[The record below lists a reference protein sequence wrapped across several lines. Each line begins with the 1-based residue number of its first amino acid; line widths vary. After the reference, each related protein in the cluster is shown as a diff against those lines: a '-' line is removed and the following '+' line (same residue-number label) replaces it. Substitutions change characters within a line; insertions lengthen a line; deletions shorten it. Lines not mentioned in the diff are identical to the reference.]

1 MKDRL
6 VSRSPTDVIRQSPM
20 SVYQYA
26 IIALCVLSYASD
38 GVDVVTLSYA
48 APQLMKEWGVSAGTF
63 GLAYTATPIG
73 IAIGSFFLSPLADRI
88 GRRTLTLWLLGSLVI
103 MLFLTAVS
111 SSLLMLVALRLLTG
125 ISLGALVV
133 CLNVTVAEFSNEE
146 RSNLLVG
153 ILHTGYSAGGMICGA
168 LAALLLEPMGW
179 QSLFFA
185 AALLSLVSFLLSF
198 FLLAE
203 SPMYLIARRP
213 SGALERLNTIF
224 RRMNKPQ
231 FDSLPPAPDTA
242 KGGKKSATIIP
253 RALWFGTGLLCLA
266 GFVFTISGGF
276 MASWRPKLLDMAHM
290 TMTWNG
296 IAGVCTHGAG
306 VFAHLFVGAI
316 ARKVGERKIAVIF
329 LTGMGIAFTLLGL
342 VPDGAILPL
351 IVASTLSGFFNVG
364 AFTAIILV
372 TLNYFEP
379 AVRSAGLG
387 IMLGCSRVGGIV
399 GPLLG
404 GFAIGAGFGRF
415 WTLFL
420 FAVILLIPI
429 VAALYARSSAK
440 GEAAAAHG

>member
-1 MKDRL
+1 M
-6 VSRSPTDVIRQSPM
+6 SRSPTDVIRQSPM

-48 APQLMKEWGVSAGTF
+48 APQLMKEWGISAGTF

-111 SSLLMLVALRLLTG
+111 SSLLMLVTLRLLTG

-231 FDSLPPAPDTA
+231 FDSLPPAPETA
-242 KGGKKSATIIP
+242 KGGKKSKTIIP

-329 LTGMGIAFTLLGL
+329 LSGMGIAFTLLGL
-342 VPDGAILPL
+342 VPDGAIVPL
-351 IVASTLSGFFNVG
+351 IIASTLSGFFNVG
-364 AFTAIILV
+364 PFTAIILV

-440 GEAAAAHG
+440 GEPAAAHG

>member
-1 MKDRL
+1 M
-6 VSRSPTDVIRQSPM
+6 SRSPTDVIRQSPM

-48 APQLMKEWGVSAGTF
+48 APQLMKEWGISAGTF

-111 SSLLMLVALRLLTG
+111 SSLLMLVTLRLLTG

-231 FDSLPPAPDTA
+231 FDSLPPAPETA
-242 KGGKKSATIIP
+242 KGGKKSKTIIP

-329 LTGMGIAFTLLGL
+329 LSGMGIAFTLLGL

-440 GEAAAAHG
+440 GEPAAAHG

>member
-1 MKDRL
+1 MR
-6 VSRSPTDVIRQSPM
+6 VSRSPTDVIRQTPM

-48 APQLMKEWGVSAGTF
+48 APALMKEWGISAETF
-63 GLAYTATPIG
+63 GLAYTATPVG

-111 SSLLMLVALRLLTG
+111 SSLLMLVTLRLLTG
-125 ISLGALVV
+125 VSLGALVV

-153 ILHTGYSAGGMICGA
+153 ILHTGYSAGGMVCGA
-168 LAALLLEPMGW
+168 LAALLLEPLGW
-179 QSLFFA
+179 RSLFYA
-185 AALLSLVSFLLSF
+185 AAMLSVVSFLLSLF
-198 FLLAE
+198 VLAE
-203 SPMYLIARRP
+203 SPMYLVARRP
-213 SGALERLNTIF
+213 ADALQRLNATF
-224 RRMNKPQ
+224 RRMNKPE
-231 FDSLPPAPDTA
+231 FDSLPPAPETA
-242 KGGKKSATIIP
+242 RGGKKSATIIP
-253 RALWFGTGLLCLA
+253 RALWFGTALLCLA

-306 VFAHLFVGAI
+306 IFAHLFVGAI
-316 ARKVGERKIAVIF
+316 ARRVGERKIAVIF
-329 LTGMGIAFTLLGL
+329 LIGMGLAFTLLGM

-351 IVASTLSGFFNVG
+351 IVASALSGFFNVG
-364 AFTAIILV
+364 AFTAIMLV

-420 FAVILLIPI
+420 FAVILLIPV
-429 VAALYARSSAK
+429 VAAIYARSSAK
-440 GEAAAAHG
+440 GEPAPAHG